1 MKSFQP
7 STSPC
12 PIGRASR
19 ILGDRWVLLIVREA
33 FLGVSRFEDFMTR
46 LPISRAA
53 LSSRLTL
60 LVEAEVMHRDPPD
73 ARRAEYRLT
82 ETGKALAPTLQAMG
96 EWAGDNL
103 FGADE
108 NKRRWDTP

>member
-33 FLGVSRFEDFMTR
+33 FLGAVRFEDFMTR

-53 LSSRLTL
+53 LSSRLAL
-60 LVEAEVMHRDPPD
+60 LVEAEVMRRDPPA

-82 ETGKALAPTLQAMG
+82 ETGQALGPTLQAMG
-96 EWAGDNL
+96 DWADENL
-103 FGADE
+103 FGTAE
-108 NKRRWDTP
+108 ERRRWDTP